1 MTATDSRRYGYRR
14 SARLARSLGGQ
25 IALLLLWGLICFSL
39 CDGELLAQKGREA
52 LTLCITRVIP
62 VLFPIAAAGGLLT
75 TLAPPPRLLC
85 RPIGRLFG
93 LSDPSVGVLLIALV
107 SGFPIG
113 AMLASRLLESGR
125 IEGEEAS
132 RLAAYTN
139 NASAAFWVSCVG
151 ADFFGSRKAGWMLWC
166 SSTLAALIVG
176 AWMGRNAPRSVQ
188 CQGRENPL
196 PPAAELASSLKA
208 TGMGMISLTVF
219 VVFFTVFCA
228 FLNRSFNL
236 LLPENGGTAAV
247 KALIA
252 AIFEITGGLAAIA
265 KLSVRFPLRMLLAGA
280 AGGWGGLSVF
290 MQCMASG
297 RALQVES
304 AGKRLLGARLWIGL
318 LSGIFA
324 FFFALFWGNA

>member
-14 SARLARSLGGQ
+14 SARLVRSLGGQ

-39 CDGELLAQKGREA
+39 CDGELLVQKGREA
-52 LTLCITRVIP
+52 LALCITRVIP

-113 AMLASRLLESGR
+113 AMLASRLLESER

-139 NASAAFWVSCVG
+139 NASAAFLVGCVG
-151 ADFFGSRKAGWMLWC
+151 ADFFGSARVGWMLWC

-176 AWMGRNAPRSVQ
+176 VWMGRNAPRPTP
-188 CQGRENPL
+188 CQVREHSFPS
-196 PPAAELASSLKA
+196 PAELASSLKA
-208 TGMGMISLTVF
+208 TGIGMLNLTAF

-228 FLNRSFNL
+228 FLNRSLDLF
-236 LLPENGGTAAV
+236 LPANSYAAAA

-252 AIFEITGGLAAIA
+252 AVFEITGGLAAIA
-265 KLSVRFPLRMLLAGA
+265 KLSSGFPLCMLLAGSA
-280 AGGWGGLSVF
+280 LGWGGLSVF

-297 RALQVES
+297 RALQVEL
-304 AGKRLLGARLWIGL
+304 AGKRLLGARIWIGL

-324 FFFALFWGNA
+324 FLFALLWGNA